1 MAHGVRRRPYSS
13 GQERPMAGNT
23 QKDLVQNALPRQI
36 LLWDKPH
43 DCWKA
48 LCPSNSQMERTAR
61 IATRKHPCFIIKGTD
76 GQPGML
82 LSDGLVP
89 LFWDHQGC
97 LRLGELVSPEI

>member
-1 MAHGVRRRPYSS
+1 MVHGVRRRPYSS

-48 LCPSNSQMERTAR
+48 LCPPSNSQMERTAR

-76 GQPGML
+76 GQPRML
-82 LSDGLVP
+82 LSDQKKWAWSHFSGTIK
-89 LFWDHQGC
+89 DA
-97 LRLGELVSPEI
+97 